1 MGFYPIGGGSSL
13 GHFFELVSFF
23 GYLFTQDSKYTA
35 PGLTNNNTLSPLVL
49 IPQGMTDL
57 SFDSISKTLTRARTP
72 PPESMPPTPMATPF
86 HSHPTSPDSS
96 RGPSPFGTGM
106 LNADPFADFDADDD
120 FLRQMLASSM
130 LDASGAPDLR
140 PEPPMAPHEMHTVF
154 EMEDYSGL
162 LAPANSPTPFLDGS
176 MPLHDVA
183 GDDEAHAHLE
193 ALLGG
198 DQLAHLM
205 PVAPEPLMSVSAPVL
220 TSEETTS
227 IPPPAAPVSDD
238 VPAPKPA
245 PKAAALGRRPPGRP
259 PGRRPSSESGSST
272 SSGSPPSK
280 RSKPEAVKAKRESHN
295 TSERQRRQALKSSFE
310 DLRVL
315 VPAVAAEPRIHTG
328 QILRAAID
336 YLEELRHEEAALV
349 AAKAKLKAQNRAL
362 KARVARR

>member
-1 MGFYPIGGGSSL
+1 
-13 GHFFELVSFF
+13 
-23 GYLFTQDSKYTA
+23 
-35 PGLTNNNTLSPLVL
+35 
-49 IPQGMTDL
+49 
-57 SFDSISKTLTRARTP
+57 
-72 PPESMPPTPMATPF
+72 
-86 HSHPTSPDSS
+86 
-96 RGPSPFGTGM
+96 M

-130 LDASGAPDLR
+130 LDASGAPEMR

-162 LAPANSPTPFLDGS
+162 LAPANSPTPFLDVA

-198 DQLAHLM
+198 DHLVHLM
-205 PVAPEPLMSVSAPVL
+205 PAAPERLMPVSAPMM
-220 TSEETTS
+220 TSIEEAMS

-238 VPAPKPA
+238 VQALKPA
-245 PKAAALGRRPPGRP
+245 PKAAVLGRRPPGRP
-259 PGRRPSSESGSST
+259 PGRRSSSESGSST
-272 SSGSPPSK
+272 SSGAPPSK

-295 TSERQRRQALKSSFE
+295 TSERQRRQALKGSFE
-310 DLRVL
+310 DLRML

-328 QILRAAID
+328 QILRATIE